1 MPDNKL
7 LWRLIMKI
15 FTYFFALIACF
26 TQTIDAAIIQAELG
40 ENSSSIMP
48 VGEAFSVEISGLE
61 FPESQGGGFN
71 LSYDPSVLNVTD
83 VAIDDLNTWTF
94 VNDSG
99 SIDNVNGELNDVL
112 VSDFPGVSGD
122 FNVATISF
130 LTVGAGT
137 SALALTESLINP
149 WASDGVAIHP
159 TQVSDALVQVQVVPV
174 PAAFWLLASGLIGLL
189 SVAKRKSI

>member
-1 MPDNKL
+1 
-7 LWRLIMKI
+7 MKI
-15 FTYFFALIACF
+15 STFFLALIACF
-26 TQTIDAAIIQAELG
+26 THTINAATIQAELG
-40 ENSSSIMP
+40 ENSSSVMP
-48 VGEAFSVEISGLE
+48 VGEAFSVEVSGLE
-61 FPESQGGGFN
+61 FPDSQGGGFN

-83 VAIDDLNTWTF
+83 VAIDGLDTWTF
-94 VNDSG
+94 VNDNG

-137 SALALTESLINP
+137 STLALTESLVNP
-149 WASDGVAIHP
+149 WASDGIAIHP
-159 TQVSDALVQVQVVPV
+159 TQVSDTLVQVVPV

-189 SVAKRKSI
+189 SVAKRKTI